1 MFTLGELAEK
11 LGLEFS
17 GNPLRALTAIAPLA
31 SAGPDQ
37 LSFLS
42 NRKYIDQLEATAAGA
57 VIVHPDLRQHS
68 RVDVLIADDPY
79 RSYAQATQLYTQEP
93 RPVLGIHPMAIVDP
107 TVEMGDGVSVGP
119 FAHIEAG
126 VRLGD
131 SVVIGSHCSVGAQAV
146 LGSGTRL
153 YPGVVVN
160 HRVVL
165 GRDCAVHSNSVI
177 GADGYGYAP
186 HRDGWEKICQLGSVR
201 IGDRVEIGASSTVDR
216 GALDDTVI
224 EDDVIIDDQ
233 VHIGHNCR
241 IGKNTAIV
249 ACVGVAGSTTIGAN
263 CTLAGQVGVSGH
275 LTICDNVI
283 LTGQARVTKSIT
295 EPGVYGSGT
304 PLAPQREWARN
315 AIRFTQLDSLHQRL
329 KKLEDQ
335 Q

>member
-1 MFTLGELAEK
+1 MFTLGELAEQ

-17 GNPLRALTAIAPLA
+17 GNSQRTLKSIAPLA
-31 SAGPDQ
+31 SAGSDQ

-42 NRKYIDQLEATAAGA
+42 NRKYIDQLAATAAGA
-57 VIVHPDLRQHS
+57 VIVHPDLQQHS
-68 RVDVLIADDPY
+68 PVDVLLSKDPY

-93 RPVLGIHPMAIVDP
+93 RPQPGIHATAVVDD
-107 TVEMGDGVSVGP
+107 TVQMGEGVSIGPFALVEAGVSLGDGV
-119 FAHIEAG
+119 A
-126 VRLGD
+126 
-131 SVVIGSHCSVGAQAV
+131 IGSHCSVGAHAM
-146 LGSGTRL
+146 LGAGTRL

-165 GRDCAVHSNSVI
+165 GLDCAIHSNSVI

-186 HRDGWEKICQLGSVR
+186 HQDGWEKICQLGSVR

-216 GALDDTVI
+216 GALDDTII

-249 ACVGVAGSTTIGAN
+249 ACVGVAGSTNIGAN

-275 LTICDNVI
+275 LSICDNVV

-329 KKLEDQ
+329 KKLEDR
-335 Q
+335 

>member
-1 MFTLGELAEK
+1 VFTLEQLAEE

-17 GNPLRALTAIAPLA
+17 GNPQRALITIAPLA
-31 SAGPDQ
+31 SAGADQ

-42 NRKYIDQLEATAAGA
+42 NRKYIDQLEATSAGA
-57 VIVHPDLRQHS
+57 VIVHPELKDHAG
-68 RVDVLIADDPY
+68 VDVLLSDDPY

-93 RPVLGIHPMAIVDP
+93 RPQPGVHATAIVDAS
-107 TVEMGDGVSVGP
+107 VQMGENVSIGP
-119 FAHIEAG
+119 FALIEAG
-126 VRLGD
+126 VTLGD
-131 SVVIGSHCSVGAQAV
+131 GAVIGSHCNVGAHAV
-146 LGSGTRL
+146 VGAGTRL
-153 YPGVVVN
+153 HPGVVVN

-165 GRDCAVHSNSVI
+165 GRDCALHSNSVI
-177 GADGYGYAP
+177 GADGFGYAP
-186 HRDGWEKICQLGSVR
+186 HRDGWEKICQLGSVK

-315 AIRFTQLDSLHQRL
+315 AIRFTQLDTLHQRL
-329 KKLEDQ
+329 KKLEDN
-335 Q
+335 

>member
-1 MFTLGELAEK
+1 MFTLGELAER

-17 GNPLRALTAIAPLA
+17 GDPKRTLKSIAPLA
-31 SAGPDQ
+31 SAGADQ

-42 NRKYIDQLEATAAGA
+42 NRKYLDQLEASNAGA
-57 VIVHPDLRQHS
+57 VIVRPDLQQHS
-68 RVDVLIADDPY
+68 RVDVLLSDDPY
-79 RSYAQATQLYTQEP
+79 HSYAQATQLYTQEP
-93 RPVLGIHPMAIVDP
+93 LPQPGIHPTAVVDD
-107 TVEMGDGVSVGP
+107 TVQMGEGVSIGP
-119 FAHIEAG
+119 FALIEAG
-126 VRLGD
+126 VSLGD
-131 SVVIGSHCSVGAQAV
+131 SVAIGSHCSIGAHSV
-146 LGSGTRL
+146 LGAGTRL

-177 GADGYGYAP
+177 GADGFGYALHP
-186 HRDGWEKICQLGSVR
+186 DGWEKICQLGSVR

-224 EDDVIIDDQ
+224 EDGVIIDDQ
-233 VHIGHNCR
+233 VHIAHNCR
-241 IGKNTAIV
+241 IGKNTAI
-249 ACVGVAGSTTIGAN
+249 AGCVGVAGSTTIGAN

-275 LTICDNVI
+275 LSICDNVV

-315 AIRFTQLDSLHQRL
+315 AIRFTQLDNLHQRL
-329 KKLEDQ
+329 KKLEDL
-335 Q
+335 